1 MIVHHLLDGGKAT
14 WWGPSSQVMIL
25 RWCRVRS
32 GGGRRRRYRPRRLDQ
47 RPVTPRHQRP
57 ASCRWWIPG
66 IGRERPV
73 TKDCS

>member
-1 MIVHHLLDGGKAT
+1 
-14 WWGPSSQVMIL
+14 MIL